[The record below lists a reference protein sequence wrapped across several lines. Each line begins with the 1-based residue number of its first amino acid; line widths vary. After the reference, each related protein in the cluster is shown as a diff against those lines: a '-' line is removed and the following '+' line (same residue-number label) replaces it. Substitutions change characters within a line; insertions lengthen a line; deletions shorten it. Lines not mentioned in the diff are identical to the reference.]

1 MSILRNSFFRDVHI
15 AHDFDS
21 RDQRIMNGLRNP
33 CEFMQNAVCSK
44 PDHRRH
50 FKGFNMNIARACF
63 ISLADHVVDKLDNW
77 RIIDALRQ
85 FGKLFVQR

>member
-1 MSILRNSFFRDVHI
+1 MPILRNSFFRDVHI

-21 RDQRIMNGLRNP
+21 RDQRFMNRFCNP
-33 CEFMQNAVCSK
+33 REFMQNAVRSE

-63 ISLADHVVDKLDNW
+63 ISLADHVVDKLDN
-77 RIIDALRQ
+77 RRVIDALR
-85 FGKLFVQR
+85 